1 MMIPMVIKKEKV
13 PTIFAT
19 CLDLF
24 DLNKKK
30 NMIWQ
35 IKFLSKYHLDGQR
48 WWSYLDVWQVP
59 LMTKYISYVN
69 ISEEVHTINQG
80 RGKKHMFAP
89 CPHHY
94 QPRRIL
100 ILTFVLI
107 STNSAGS
114 SKVLADTPQPAN
126 LIFCGTCQ
134 SKIVTF
140 GCLSGT
146 FIHIYFFKF
155 SIYLDLYLGTLQY
168 MGSCVKAVGSEG
180 SSGTLMFFDNFFII
194 LMVWVGLGVGFCN
207 CCKMTFLTQG
217 GISSWFPLP
226 ATSKSRACRIMSG
239 DAEKNRNSWLEIGEI
254 M

>member
-146 FIHIYFFKF
+146 FIHIYFF
-155 SIYLDLYLGTLQY
+155 
-168 MGSCVKAVGSEG
+168 
-180 SSGTLMFFDNFFII
+180 NFLFT
-194 LMVWVGLGVGFCN
+194 WTCTWAHCN
-207 CCKMTFLTQG
+207 T
-217 GISSWFPLP
+217 WDP
-226 ATSKSRACRIMSG
+226 A
-239 DAEKNRNSWLEIGEI
+239 
-254 M
+254 